1 MTRSEKVIV
10 ERSSSY
16 LSVSSQA
23 PTPRLFW
30 LNVVSLG
37 GCSRARRK
45 VQVKASQ
52 QLLDW
57 VRNRISSWPSRVC
70 PLAAGD
76 LNSGVGKFRDGTHAE
91 GPSVGDSHLSTQNE
105 AGDNFV
111 EMAMSLELGILNT
124 MWRTGGPTYCGL
136 AGYRSTIDYILAP
149 LSGLECVKKV
159 VTCWK
164 LGRRVQLIPAAH
176 PPDHLPVLV
185 LVALR
190 IRRTGLDQQRAHR
203 WDFDRMAIALQQ
215 GSAERVAFLKEV
227 DQNLSDQAEQMEEA
241 MAGTIGGGFV
251 ETLGSGDCV
260 CGQKVFFT
268 YEGVAHH

>member
-1 MTRSEKVIV
+1 M
-10 ERSSSY
+10 
-16 LSVSSQA
+16 
-23 PTPRLFW
+23 
-30 LNVVSLG
+30 
-37 GCSRARRK
+37 
-45 VQVKASQ
+45 KASQ

-57 VRNRISSWPSRVC
+57 VRNRISSWPSRVF

-91 GPSVGDSHLSTQNE
+91 GPCVGDSHLSTQNE

-111 EMAMSLELGILNT
+111 EMAMSMELGILNT

-136 AGYRSTIDYILAP
+136 AGYRSTIDYIYAP
-149 LSGLECVKKV
+149 LSGLGCVKKV

-176 PPDHLPVLV
+176 RRDHLPVMA

-190 IRRTGLDQQRAHR
+190 IRRTGQDQQRAHR

-241 MAGTIGGGFV
+241 LAAPSAEDSWKLWIQAIVCAGKRFFFHIRRRCTPMRRRGRRIEKGG
-251 ETLGSGDCV
+251 L
-260 CGQKVFFT
+260 FF
-268 YEGVAHH
+268 EIDKRCANVWEKRLNMWILR